1 MKKTLVIIG
10 MVAVTGMLYACGGSG
25 SKNTAG
31 GNSGTT
37 TTVAAPAISATKTPV
52 STPAEAAKT
61 VNASKTL
68 ASSFASG
75 TSFPSLGSLV
85 GKPEEGQA
93 ANGHKIIS
101 TVRDMQQRVV
111 GLVEKQKSLGK
122 QVAAAQSQACTGG
135 GAMSFDPASNP
146 LVITFAAC
154 KEGDE
159 YQNGTVMMP
168 QALLGQTSSSTG
180 GTLSVNLTS
189 IIYAPGSG
197 YSIKQNES
205 VLNMTMTLTSFD
217 TAAGAM
223 SLALNGS
230 QSQIN
235 YVAGTSEKQ
244 SFGNFSLNIIENVV
258 GTISTTS
265 MTMNGA
271 VSMDTFT
278 GTAFGTIDTASGMTF
293 SNLQLGSTVNSASG
307 ANTLT
312 INGTYAIKTI
322 PACMD
327 GTFVITTQSPIT
339 STFSGTTSGQ
349 MTVNDVVM
357 VFNSDGTVTA
367 TINSV
372 PQVIDASY
380 ATVCSLSF

>member
-1 MKKTLVIIG
+1 
-10 MVAVTGMLYACGGSG
+10 
-25 SKNTAG
+25 
-31 GNSGTT
+31 
-37 TTVAAPAISATKTPV
+37 
-52 STPAEAAKT
+52 
-61 VNASKTL
+61 
-68 ASSFASG
+68 
-75 TSFPSLGSLV
+75 
-85 GKPEEGQA
+85 
-93 ANGHKIIS
+93 
-101 TVRDMQQRVV
+101 
-111 GLVEKQKSLGK
+111 
-122 QVAAAQSQACTGG
+122 
-135 GAMSFDPASNP
+135 MSFDPASNP

-159 YQNGTVMMP
+159 YQNGTVTMP

-197 YSIKQNES
+197 YTIKQNES
-205 VLNMTMTLTSFD
+205 VLNMTMTLSSFD

-244 SFGNFSLNIIENVV
+244 SFGNFSLNITESVV

-278 GTAFGTIDTASGMTF
+278 GTSFGTIVTASGMTF
-293 SNLQLGSTVNSASG
+293 SNLQLGNTMNSVSG
-307 ANTLT
+307 TNTLT

-357 VFNSDGTVTA
+357 VFNANGTVTA
-367 TINSV
+367 TINAV
-372 PQVIDASY
+372 PQTIDASY
-380 ATVCSLSF
+380 ATICSLSF